1 LVYPLG
7 SCSCRQSHKEKQG
20 ARRTPLLLLLLLLLL
35 LVVVVVRQKIQQA
48 CGTKLRLSSKSSS
61 SRGARKELSNR

>member
-1 LVYPLG
+1 M
-7 SCSCRQSHKEKQG
+7 
-20 ARRTPLLLLLLLLLL
+20 TPLLLLLLLLLL
-35 LVVVVVRQKIQQA
+35 LVVVVVVRQKIQQA